1 MMTTVM
7 PVAGLWALGEEPT
20 GDFAVVTRDGTR
32 RCLLSMRQSSECE
45 LAVTRGVK
53 PKVLNA
59 LSPFA
64 PISGSAPMVRHGQ
77 DTQGIGINSVHD
89 GIRISMN
96 HHAPGVACGGCAH
109 GWVIA

>member
-1 MMTTVM
+1 MMTVGPAALWM
-7 PVAGLWALGEEPT
+7 PGETPT
-20 GDFAVVTRDGTR
+20 GYFAVVTRDDTR
-32 RCLLSMRQSSECE
+32 RCLLLMQRSSECE
-45 LAVTRGVK
+45 LVVRCDVK
-53 PKVLNA
+53 PNMSNA

-109 GWVIA
+109 GWVIV

>member
-1 MMTTVM
+1 MMTAV
-7 PVAGLWALGEEPT
+7 PAAALRARGETPT
-20 GDFAVVTRDGTR
+20 GQFAVVTLDGTR

-45 LAVTRGVK
+45 LAARRGVK

-77 DTQGIGINSVHD
+77 DTQGIGINSVYD
-89 GIRISMN
+89 GIRVSMN